1 MEQALQT
8 CVGKLGALV
17 ENNKQDEARNLV
29 IAGIKLYIQMCR
41 VENQELIKLVA
52 NIWAKA
58 GQDLIGGA
66 FRGEMITI
74 VEGYCNKW
82 VTAAERKDKLE
93 DKAMGTAGMEVLLAA
108 AGSADTREVGRQV
121 TAHFVVILQRVL
133 HSGNPNL
140 KNWLLYEA
148 EPISTMAI
156 TRQSIAAV
164 VVGME
169 FYLAV
174 VEDKKFNELREILLG
189 TGTTVFGEIAR
200 AGLLDGA
207 KTAIEYLAEERF
219 TACTASNQGRIS
231 LDRLEEN
238 ILEALDWVSVAGN
251 QIPQL
256 ETVIEKLKE
265 VIKGYAQEA
274 RLEFPDVSTTGL

>member
-1 MEQALQT
+1 M
-8 CVGKLGALV
+8 
-17 ENNKQDEARNLV
+17 
-29 IAGIKLYIQMCR
+29 IAGVELYIQMCR
-41 VENQELIKLVA
+41 VENQELIKLVV
-52 NIWAKA
+52 NIWARA

-66 FRGEMITI
+66 FRGEIITI

-82 VTAAERKDKLE
+82 VTAAERKDKFE
-93 DKAMGTAGMEVLLAA
+93 VKAMGTAGMEVLLAA

-164 VVGME
+164 VGVGME

-174 VEDKKFNELREILLG
+174 VEDKKFNELREIPLG

-200 AGLLDGA
+200 AGLLGGA

-219 TACTASNQGRIS
+219 TACTASNQG
-231 LDRLEEN
+231 
-238 ILEALDWVSVAGN
+238 
-251 QIPQL
+251 
-256 ETVIEKLKE
+256 
-265 VIKGYAQEA
+265 
-274 RLEFPDVSTTGL
+274 